1 MVFGRLLGF
10 MMGCLGLADSPT
22 QPSIAES
29 TTQTASTDSSKVSN
43 ASPRIRLSD
52 GRYLAYRERGVP
64 KNKSNYRV
72 IVVHGF
78 GSSKEMHFLVPQ
90 DVMDELGIYLLL
102 FDRAGYGDSDPNP
115 KRSLKSEASD
125 IQELA
130 DQLISGSKFFVI
142 GVSVGSYPT
151 WSCLKRIPHR
161 QVKSHFKLIQFFA
174 FQLAGVALV
183 VPFINYRWPSLPRH
197 LIDNDYRKNL
207 SRWALLISRYA
218 PALLHWYMT
227 QKLFPSSSVLD
238 RNPKFFSKKD
248 MEVLKNSPGYQL
260 LSRNK
265 LKDRALFD
273 SHRRD
278 FIAAFGK
285 WDFDPLCLS
294 NPFPDNKSLVHIWQ
308 GCEDKVVPVQIQRFV
323 SEKLPWI
330 HYHEVPDGGH
340 FLVYDSAV
348 CEAILRSLVLGE
360 DPPLYRPN
368 ESASILNGYPYRC
381 IREPIIERALV
392 RLDKLARNWSA
403 D

>member
-1 MVFGRLLGF
+1 MVFRRLLGF
-10 MMGCLGLADSPT
+10 MLGCLGLADSPT
-22 QPSIAES
+22 QPSVAER
-29 TTQTASTDSSKVSN
+29 TTETESTDSSEVST

-52 GRYLAYRERGVP
+52 GRHLAYRERGVP

-78 GSSKEMHFLVPQ
+78 GSSKDMHFLVPQ

-130 DQLISGSKFFVI
+130 DQLILGSKFFVI

-151 WSCLKRIPHR
+151 WSCLKRIPQR
-161 QVKSHFKLIQFFA
+161 QVKSHFKLIQLFA
-174 FQLAGVALV
+174 F
-183 VPFINYRWPSLPRH
+183 
-197 LIDNDYRKNL
+197 
-207 SRWALLISRYA
+207 
-218 PALLHWYMT
+218 LH
-227 QKLFPSSSVLD
+227 SSD
-238 RNPKFFSKKD
+238 A
-248 MEVLKNSPGYQL
+248 YT
-260 LSRNK
+260 NK

-294 NPFPDNKSLVHIWQ
+294 NPFPDNESLVHIWQ

-340 FLVYDSAV
+340 LLVYDSAV

-360 DPPLYRPN
+360 DPPFYRPN
-368 ESASILNGYPYRC
+368 VDNQIC
-381 IREPIIERALV
+381 T
-392 RLDKLARNWSA
+392 
-403 D
+403 